1 MKVINIQT
9 GGRVQSLLTGW
20 IQILIIP
27 FIEYVICT
35 SSLISVN
42 CGCLIDKI
50 RITIV
55 VSHRVDTNNK

>member
-1 MKVINIQT
+1 M
-9 GGRVQSLLTGW
+9 QSLLTGW